1 MMSMNRDVAP
11 EIEAILAERARVLSK
26 NPDGQDEIET
36 LPVVVFSFGDHRYAI
51 DARFVKEIQSLANLT
66 PVPCTPSFVAGV
78 VNLRGTLY
86 SLVDLRRFMDLPIK
100 GVTDLNQILLVSGA
114 GMELGFLAYEVL
126 GLKKIPLDEIKAPLP
141 NDENVAK
148 EFVTGVTT
156 DLTVILNLEK
166 VLSDPKMV
174 VHEEVMK

>member
-1 MMSMNRDVAP
+1 MSMNRDIAP
-11 EIEAILAERARVLSK
+11 EIQDLLDERARTLARI
-26 NPDGQDEIET
+26 PQGRDDIET
-36 LPVVVFSFGDHRYAI
+36 LPVVVFSFDEHRYAI
-51 DARFVKEIQSLANLT
+51 DARYVKEIQSLVNLT
-66 PVPCTPSFVAGV
+66 PVPCTPSFVTGI

-100 GVTDLNQILLVSGA
+100 GVTDLTEILVISGS
-114 GMELGFLAYEVL
+114 GMELGLLAYEVV
-126 GLKKIPLDEIKAPLP
+126 GLQSIPVEEIKAPLP

-156 DLTVILNLEK
+156 DLTVILNIEK
-166 VLSDPKMV
+166 ILSDQKMI